1 MFSGMP
7 AAPERSSSAS
17 RRPSLGA
24 RTRRLT
30 GPRVAFFDVLG
41 PDALVGAGEQVEQG
55 KVRRQ
60 IGAEQHRQVTQGR
73 GCRGTSSSAY
83 TICSVGVCIRQYKR
97 ELTKKIRRID
107 QDQNSLPLVAI
118 FVHLSGLRVCTE
130 TLGDTFAAGH
140 DHVEPVE
147 D

>member
-1 MFSGMP
+1 MP

-60 IGAEQHRQVTQGR
+60 IGAEQHRQVTQG
-73 GCRGTSSSAY
+73 
-83 TICSVGVCIRQYKR
+83 
-97 ELTKKIRRID
+97 
-107 QDQNSLPLVAI
+107 
-118 FVHLSGLRVCTE
+118 
-130 TLGDTFAAGH
+130 
-140 DHVEPVE
+140 
-147 D
+147 